1 MLPSCILVFEALI
14 ARRTTNGLIIKVT
27 DLLLAL
33 DLLDIEIISFKGLT
47 CLYVDVLFLI
57 NT

>member
-1 MLPSCILVFEALI
+1 MCLLPSCILVFEALN

-33 DLLDIEIISFKGLT
+33 DLLDIEIIIIFQRA
-47 CLYVDVLFLI
+47 
-57 NT
+57 